1 MYGLLTYEW
10 HFGSKDTACKYF
22 EGLDPPLAHQGWQ
35 RREHQMLDL
44 RRKGNMGVGE
54 EPAVRGRNPVGREKL
69 WESSGLWLTILVI
82 SSARPELRRVPPH
95 TSPTTSNEHASSA
108 EGHWDLVLPN
118 LQNTHRHR

>member
-1 MYGLLTYEW
+1 MVHGLLTYGW

-54 EPAVRGRNPVGREKL
+54 EPAVRGRNPVGEREIVGVQRSL
-69 WESSGLWLTILVI
+69 AHNSGDQLR
-82 SSARPELRRVPPH
+82 SAGA
-95 TSPTTSNEHASSA
+95 SACATTHLANH
-108 EGHWDLVLPN
+108 
-118 LQNTHRHR
+118 